1 MYFLPRTFYATSM
14 KPQRLFLML
23 GFPGAGK
30 TTVSKMIEEL
40 TGAVHLWA
48 DHERRKRFGEPTYGH
63 EENLKLYTDMNTMT
77 DALLADGKNV
87 IFDTAFNFYK
97 DREHLRQIAAKHGAH
112 TILIWVRT
120 PKELAR
126 ERATKDAHLQHTRM
140 LGNMHPTEHF
150 ERLSNNLEPPRE
162 GEHVIEF
169 DGTHVTPA
177 MVADA
182 ISQL

>member
-1 MYFLPRTFYATSM
+1 M

-48 DHERRKRFGEPTYGH
+48 DHERRKRFGEPTHSH
-63 EENLKLYTDMNTMT
+63 EENLKLYAELNTVTDG
-77 DALLADGKNV
+77 LLAEGKNV
-87 IFDTAFNFYK
+87 IFDTNFNFYR
-97 DREHLRQIAAKHGAH
+97 DRENLRKIAAKHGTH

-126 ERATKDAHLQHTRM
+126 ERATKDAHKQHTRV
-140 LGNMHPTEHF
+140 LGNMPLEHF
-150 ERLSNNLEPPRE
+150 ERISGNLEPPRE

>member
-1 MYFLPRTFYATSM
+1 M

-48 DHERRKRFGEPTYGH
+48 DHERRKRFGEPTHSH
-63 EENLKLYTDMNTMT
+63 EENLKLYAELNSVT
-77 DALLADGKNV
+77 DALLSEGKNV
-87 IFDTAFNFYK
+87 IFDTNFNFYR
-97 DREHLRQIAAKHGAH
+97 DRENLRKIAAKHGAH

-126 ERATKDAHLQHTRM
+126 ERATKDAHKQHTRV
-140 LGNMHPTEHF
+140 LGNMPLEHF
-150 ERLSNNLEPPRE
+150 ERISGNLEPPRE

-169 DGTHVTPA
+169 DGTHVTSA